1 MLYATLNY
9 GLKAIASS
17 RISNVFLSYI
27 LAAVR
32 TVELD
37 PILEADFETT
47 GGMNSNRVEIL

>member
-17 RISNVFLSYI
+17 RISSVFLSYI

-37 PILEADFETT
+37 PILEVDFETT